1 MDDLHVFDC
10 AVASPRAGAEA
21 RGARPALAGV
31 HGPQGSWVP
40 QRRGRQRQASHE
52 AGLREA

>member
-21 RGARPALAGV
+21 RGARPALAGL